1 MVQRCVQPFV
11 IWPAGAPVAYTA
23 GRLVEDSDP
32 ILKTHRH
39 HFEAV
44 EAVARRN
51 TAATR
56 VEAASAAPGELRT
69 LAPLAQT
76 GGEGAAFDPGEHNA
90 PEVLAYLE
98 TADEAERE
106 RVLAA
111 EAAGKARKGIV
122 GDTAPTG

>member
-51 TAATR
+51 TAAGR
-56 VEAASAAPGELRT
+56 IEAATAAPGELRT
-69 LAPLAQT
+69 VTPPAPA
-76 GGEGAAFDPGEHNA
+76 GGGPAFDPGEHNA
-90 PEVLAYLE
+90 PEVLAYLAD
-98 TADEAERE
+98 ADEAERE

-122 GDTAPTG
+122 GDGPATE

>member
-51 TAATR
+51 TAAAR
-56 VEAASAAPGELRT
+56 VEAASAAPGELRSVT
-69 LAPLAQT
+69 LPAQS
-76 GGEGAAFDPGEHNA
+76 GPADAEVFDPGEHNA

-106 RVLAA
+106 RVLAV

-122 GDTAPTG
+122 GDQPSE

>member
-39 HFEAV
+39 HFEAA

-51 TAATR
+51 TAAR

-69 LAPLAQT
+69 VTSPAQS
-76 GGEGAAFDPGEHNA
+76 GPAAFDPGEHNA

-98 TADEAERE
+98 SADEAERE

-122 GDTAPTG
+122 GDVAPSE